1 MSESLLQILNEP
13 IDAVRRRERSA
24 LDDLLRTRNN
34 RVVLFGCGNLG
45 RQTAKALRD
54 IGISPLAFSDNNQ
67 ARWGTQI
74 DGLEVLPPMKAVELY
89 GKNAT
94 FLVTIWNVLHWYR
107 DTFRQLSSYGADQIA
122 PYVLVHWRFSE
133 IFLPFLLNDLPHKL
147 YEERDAVLAAA
158 GIWADEE
165 SRSTYEASVKMR
177 ALGDLNELPGKP
189 EENTYFPREI
199 FRMDSND
206 SLVDCGAFDGD
217 TIRQVLESAAGNL
230 PTIHAIEA
238 DSISFARLQ
247 ECVNRLPAAAR
258 ERIHLYRCAVG
269 LERGTIHF
277 ESSGTVDSKISET
290 GELVDIYPIDE
301 LFRDEPVSFIKMDI
315 EGAEFDALRGAAK
328 VIERDKPILAICV
341 YHTQNDIWRLPLL
354 IREML
359 PEHRFFLRAYEGD
372 GFQTV
377 VYAVPPRRMVV
388 RAAA

>member
-1 MSESLLQILNEP
+1 MNESLVQILDEP
-13 IDAVRRRERSA
+13 VDSVRRRERSA

-45 RQTAKALRD
+45 RQAAKALRE
-54 IGISPLAFSDNNQ
+54 IGINPLAFSDNNQ
-67 ARWGTQI
+67 ARWGTLV
-74 DGLEVLPPMKAVELY
+74 DGLEVLPPRKAVELY

-107 DTFRQLSSYGADQIA
+107 ETFQQLTGYGADQVA
-122 PYVLVHWRFSE
+122 PFVLVHWRFPE

-158 GIWADEE
+158 GIWADDL
-165 SRSTYEASVKMR
+165 SRTTYEASVKMR
-177 ALGDLNELPGKP
+177 AIGDLSELPDKP
-189 EENTYFPREI
+189 EENTYFPGDI
-199 FRMDSND
+199 FRMDSSD

-217 TIRQVLESAAGNL
+217 TIRQVLEAAHPDV

-247 ECVNRLPAAAR
+247 ETVNRLPTAAR
-258 ERIHLYRCAVG
+258 ERVQLYRCAVG
-269 LERGTIHF
+269 LERGKIHF
-277 ESSGTVDSKISET
+277 ESSGTVDSKISEK

-301 LFRDEPVSFIKMDI
+301 LFQDKPVSFIKMDI

-328 VIERDKPILAICV
+328 VIQRDKPILAICV

-354 IREML
+354 IREKL
-359 PEHRFFLRAYEGD
+359 PEHRMFLRAYEGD

-377 VYAVPPRRMVV
+377 VYAVPPRRLVV